1 MKLLHMPGPL
11 VAGLV
16 LALLA
21 GCASVSKIE
30 GDVTLGDRLTVRV
43 DRAWN
48 KFTLPGQAQPF
59 ESWTQEG
66 IALDHLRVWSGIRSG
81 QSLMASAQAPAG
93 QKAPR
98 VPVFRAGMA
107 ADQLANLFEVLYA
120 ADGSQVQ
127 VTRIE
132 PASFA
137 GEAGLRFELAIIRKR
152 DDVQL
157 AAVGWVAVRK
167 DELFALTYAAPRLGF
182 FPRGRPGAE
191 AIAASARLR

>member
-1 MKLLHMPGPL
+1 MKLPRMPALL
-11 VAGLV
+11 VAGL
-16 LALLA
+16 LLTLFA
-21 GCASVSKIE
+21 GCASVSKVE

-48 KFTLPGQAQPF
+48 KFALPGQAQPY
-59 ESWTQEG
+59 ESWTQDG
-66 IALDHLRVWSGIRSG
+66 LALDHLRVWSGIRSG
-81 QSLMASAQAPAG
+81 QSLMAPAQAPAG

-137 GEAGLRFELAIIRKR
+137 GQAGLRFELAIIRKR

-157 AAVGWVAVRK
+157 SVLGWVAVRQ

-182 FPRGRPGAE
+182 FPRGRPGVE